1 MPRRASA
8 RSCAARTCSRRRR
21 TSCSSRA
28 CSDSPSPPTRTCR
41 SSSAPTA
48 RGWPSA
54 TGPSR
59 STTAALWARRPARSA
74 PACCAR
80 SGCRASSTRRSP
92 PSIPRSC
99 PPSPPSWPPH
109 EVRPRLAAGAGH
121 RRGRDRLRPAPE
133 LRRPG
138 GRGGHRRRRPG
149 DLVAELP
156 VPRRGGGRARPRRR
170 GGGAGVLRPARPLAR
185 RGAARVG
192 SCVITTTVSPAVI
205 TELADAARQGGR
217 LGIDTEFM
225 GEGRYRSLLCLV
237 QVAVPNTDG
246 SDGVRVEVLDPLDDR
261 LDPAPLAE
269 VLADPSIGIVMHAG
283 RQDVALL
290 RRVWHTE
297 VRGLFDTQVAAG
309 FAGLPAQAGYETLLR
324 EMLNVRLR
332 KTASYTRWDARPLSD
347 EQVAY
352 AREDVLH
359 LLQLADALQERLA
372 QLGRLEWAR
381 EEGRPLEASSDERDV
396 ETAFARLPR
405 INGLDPAARAV
416 AYELALWRE
425 ELAARQDRP
434 VQSVLGDAP
443 LVEVAKRK
451 PSSTGQLENIRG
463 INPGNLRKR
472 GQDILDAVAR
482 GRERE
487 PIPYEGERRPPPDAG
502 DAPLIALGEAL
513 VRTRA
518 AEAGLAYE
526 LVAARADLQAVVGAV
541 RGNREEPAVRTLQGS
556 RRALVGS
563 ELLSL
568 LAGELSLSIDG
579 GHKIVVQD
587 T

>member
-21 TSCSSRA
+21 ASCSSRA

-59 STTAALWARRPARSA
+59 STTAARWASRPARSA

-92 PSIPRSC
+92 PSSPRSC

-156 VPRRGGGRARPRRR
+156 VPHRGGGRARPRRR

-237 QVAVPNTDG
+237 QVAVPNVDG

-324 EMLNVRLR
+324 ELLGVRLR
-332 KTASYTRWDARPLSD
+332 KSASYTRWDARPLSD

-359 LLQLADALQERLA
+359 LLQLADALEERLA
-372 QLGRLEWAR
+372 ELGRLEWAR
-381 EEGRPLEASSDERDV
+381 EEARPLEESSDERSV
-396 ETAFARLPR
+396 ETAFERLPR

-416 AYELALWRE
+416 AW
-425 ELAARQDRP
+425 ELAAWREGVAAQQDRP
-434 VQSVLGDAP
+434 VQSVLPDAA

-451 PSSTGQLENIRG
+451 PSAPRQLEQIRG
-463 INPGNLRKR
+463 LNPGHLRRR
-472 GQDILDAVAR
+472 GQDILAAGPR
-482 GRERE
+482 ARE
-487 PIPYEGERRPPPDAG
+487 PPPLPYEGERHPPPATG
-502 DAPLIALGEAL
+502 DSPLIALGEAL
-513 VRTRA
+513 VRARA
-518 AEAGLAYE
+518 LEAGLAYE
-526 LVAARADLQAVVGAV
+526 LVAARADLQAIVTSLRQNAP
-541 RGNREEPAVRTLQGS
+541 EPSVRTLRGW
-556 RRALVGS
+556 RRELVGE
-563 ELLSL
+563 ELLALLTGGRSL
-568 LAGELSLSIDG
+568 AVGPDRRV
-579 GHKIVVQD
+579 IVRS
-587 T
+587 

>member
-1 MPRRASA
+1 
-8 RSCAARTCSRRRR
+8 
-21 TSCSSRA
+21 
-28 CSDSPSPPTRTCR
+28 
-41 SSSAPTA
+41 
-48 RGWPSA
+48 
-54 TGPSR
+54 
-59 STTAALWARRPARSA
+59 
-74 PACCAR
+74 
-80 SGCRASSTRRSP
+80 
-92 PSIPRSC
+92 
-99 PPSPPSWPPH
+99 
-109 EVRPRLAAGAGH
+109 
-121 RRGRDRLRPAPE
+121 
-133 LRRPG
+133 
-138 GRGGHRRRRPG
+138 
-149 DLVAELP
+149 
-156 VPRRGGGRARPRRR
+156 
-170 GGGAGVLRPARPLAR
+170 
-185 RGAARVG
+185 
-192 SCVITTTVSPAVI
+192 
-205 TELADAARQGGR
+205 
-217 LGIDTEFM
+217 M
-225 GEGRYRSLLCLV
+225 GEGRYRALLCLV
-237 QVAVPNTDG
+237 QVAVPDG
-246 SDGVRVEVLDPLDDR
+246 DDSVRVEVIDPLDDR
-261 LDPAPLAE
+261 LDPRPLAE
-269 VLADPSIGIVMHAG
+269 VLGDPEIEIVLHAA

-290 RRVWHTE
+290 RRVWHAE
-297 VRGLFDTQVAAG
+297 VTNLFDTQVAAG
-309 FAGLPAQAGYETLLR
+309 FGGLPAQAGYETLLR

-359 LLQLADALQERLA
+359 LLQLADALQARLA
-372 QLGRLEWAR
+372 ELGRLEWAR

-396 ETAFARLPR
+396 ETAFGRLPR

-487 PIPYEGERRPPPDAG
+487 PIPFEGERRPPPDSG

-526 LVAARADLQAVVGAV
+526 LVAARADLQAVVSAV
-541 RGNREEPAVRTLQGS
+541 RGNRDEPPVRTLQGW
-556 RRALVGS
+556 RRELVGT
-563 ELLSL
+563 ELLEL
-568 LAGELSLSIDG
+568 LAGRRSLAVDG
-579 GHKIVVQD
+579 GHRLVVQE